1 MYKSNDFKKSEL
13 LERLKGERSLLAS
26 TPNLSD
32 DNLEELDR
40 YDEVIQ
46 DLEYELN
53 NWEFDIQVLKDEI
66 IEVERELQEAYEG

>member
-1 MYKSNDFKKSEL
+1 MKKQQGVKLLMYKSNDFKKSEL

-32 DNLEELDR
+32 DDLEELDR

-46 DLEYELN
+46 NLEFELN
-53 NWEFDIQVLKDEI
+53 NWF
-66 IEVERELQEAYEG
+66 

>member
-13 LERLKGERSLLAS
+13 LDRLKGERSLLAS

-32 DNLEELDR
+32 DDLEELDR

-46 DLEYELN
+46 DLEFEVNNN
-53 NWEFDIQVLKDEI
+53 NWF
-66 IEVERELQEAYEG
+66 

>member
-13 LERLKGERSLLAS
+13 LERLKGERSLLVS

-32 DNLEELDR
+32 DDLEELDR

-46 DLEYELN
+46 NLEFELN
-53 NWEFDIQVLKDEI
+53 NWF
-66 IEVERELQEAYEG
+66 

>member
-26 TPNLSD
+26 TPNLSNED
-32 DNLEELDR
+32 LEELDR
-40 YDEVIQ
+40 YDEIIS

-53 NWEFDIQVLKDEI
+53 NNSWF
-66 IEVERELQEAYEG
+66 

>member
-26 TPNLSD
+26 TPNLSNED
-32 DNLEELDR
+32 LEELDR
-40 YDEVIQ
+40 YDEVIS

-53 NWEFDIQVLKDEI
+53 NNSWF
-66 IEVERELQEAYEG
+66 